1 MLIINELHITFSLA
15 NVTLLI
21 VSALHNH
28 YLYTASHNPLHM
40 AHIPKRTTGYSWIKS
55 TPKPK
60 KEFSR
65 VHDERYNSKRW
76 RNHRAAFLAANP
88 VCAVDGCGAI
98 ATVCDHIT
106 PVTAGG
112 DFWSGP
118 FQPLCKSCHNRKS
131 SRERHA
137 LR

>member
-1 MLIINELHITFSLA
+1 
-15 NVTLLI
+15 
-21 VSALHNH
+21 
-28 YLYTASHNPLHM
+28 M
-40 AHIPKRTTGYSWIKS
+40 AYIPKRTTGYSWIKS
-55 TPKPK
+55 TPTTKR
-60 KEFSR
+60 EFSR
-65 VHDERYNSKRW
+65 VHDERYNSRRW
-76 RNHRAAFLAANP
+76 RKLRAAFLALNP
-88 VCAVDGCGAI
+88 VCAVDGCGAV

-112 DFWSGP
+112 DFWEGP